1 MKTNVSVLTLDIE
14 DSLNN
19 CGRFVNKNG
28 SLDINKVGAK
38 VFILRTYLLFILFPQ
53 FLGGNHIEMPGMFHF
68 YITFIIWILWN
79 DGHSVLGL
87 PTDIFCLTD
96 AHCQTLFNSK
106 VVSRLLNET
115 SFDLV
120 IIDYIGNECSIALAA

>member
-1 MKTNVSVLTLDIE
+1 MVALLTRMAAWTLTRWEPRYVSYVLTY
-14 DSLNN
+14 
-19 CGRFVNKNG
+19 
-28 SLDINKVGAK
+28 
-38 VFILRTYLLFILFPQ
+38 YLSCFPNL
-53 FLGGNHIEMPGMFHF
+53 LGGNHIEMPGMFHF
-68 YITFIIWILWN
+68 DITFIIWILWN

-120 IIDYIGNECSIALAA
+120 IIDYIANECSIALAA

>member
-1 MKTNVSVLTLDIE
+1 MYP
-14 DSLNN
+14 
-19 CGRFVNKNG
+19 
-28 SLDINKVGAK
+28 
-38 VFILRTYLLFILFPQ
+38 TYLLFILFPQ
-53 FLGGNHIEMPGMFHF
+53 FLWGVTLFLNARNVSF

-120 IIDYIGNECSIALAA
+120 IIDYMANECSIALAA